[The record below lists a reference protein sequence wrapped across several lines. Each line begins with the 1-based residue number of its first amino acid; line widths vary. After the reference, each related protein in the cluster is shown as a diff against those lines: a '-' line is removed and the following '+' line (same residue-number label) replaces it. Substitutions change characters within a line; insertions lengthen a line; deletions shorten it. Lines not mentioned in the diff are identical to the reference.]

1 MSMYPKEIKYS
12 VTYNGLN
19 KRKVIDETLKELHE
33 LQLNMIDE
41 AVGYSDMQQA
51 KDIINYIRSL

>member
-1 MSMYPKEIKYS
+1 MYPKEIKYN
-12 VTYNGLN
+12 VTYSAFK
-19 KRKVIDETLKELHE
+19 KRKAIDETLKELHE
-33 LQLNMIDE
+33 TQLNMIDE